1 MTKDSFFRLFDII
14 ELFLPDPGKYFSR
27 VPNGTISKE
36 ARLCIAI
43 RAFAGGD
50 KFDIAEIYCVNESE
64 VNRSMWFVVD
74 AINNARELDI
84 SYPTC
89 HIQQSI
95 IVRGFKE
102 KSTINI
108 DNCTGAI
115 DGILI
120 WINKPTTPDTKD
132 VGLGPLKFYCGRK
145 KFWIKY
151 ASSL

>member
-1 MTKDSFFRLFDII
+1 MTKESFFCLFDII
-14 ELFLPDPGKYFSR
+14 ESFLPDPGKYFTR
-27 VPNGTISKE
+27 VPNGIISKE
-36 ARLCIAI
+36 AHLCMAI
-43 RAFAGGD
+43 RTFAGGD
-50 KFDIAEIYCVNESE
+50 KFDIAEIYGVNESE

-74 AINNARELDI
+74 AINNAQELDI

-95 IVRGFKE
+95 IARGFQE

-108 DNCTGAI
+108 DNCAGAI

-120 WINKPTTPDTKD
+120 WINKPTIPDTKD
-132 VGLGPLKFYCGRK
+132 VGLGPLKFCCGRK
-145 KFWIKY
+145 KNWIKY